1 MTQVAET
8 ILAQL
13 GGRKFQVMTGAKYFL
28 GGADYLQ
35 FKLPSNFAKDGINCV
50 KVTLTPEDLYDVRFM
65 KVRGTSLKE
74 MGTVESVYCDMLAQV
89 FTERTGLDTRL

>member
-1 MTQVAET
+1 MNQVAET

-35 FKLPSNFAKDGINCV
+35 FKLPSNFVISRAWI
-50 KVTLTPEDLYDVRFM
+50 
-65 KVRGTSLKE
+65 
-74 MGTVESVYCDMLAQV
+74 ESWSKCISWI
-89 FTERTGLDTRL
+89 